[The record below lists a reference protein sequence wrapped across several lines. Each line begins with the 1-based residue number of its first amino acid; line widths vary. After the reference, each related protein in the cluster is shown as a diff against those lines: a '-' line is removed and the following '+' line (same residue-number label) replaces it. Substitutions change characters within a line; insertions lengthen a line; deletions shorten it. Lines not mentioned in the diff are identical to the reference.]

1 MQTLIGV
8 ITMLERIRIISNLL
22 DVDPFWIWLLIG
34 LLILLAIV
42 KCLYPWKPEWKSK
55 TTKDKDGNEVT
66 TYYHLD
72 I

>member
-1 MQTLIGV
+1 
-8 ITMLERIRIISNLL
+8 MLERIRVIANLL

-42 KCLYPWKPEWKSK
+42 KCMYPWTPKWKSK
-55 TTKDKDGNEVT
+55 KTKDKDGNEIT

>member
-1 MQTLIGV
+1 
-8 ITMLERIRIISNLL
+8 MLESIEGISNLL

-34 LLILLAIV
+34 LVILLIIV
-42 KCLYPWKPEWKSK
+42 KCLFPWRPVWKSK
-55 TTKDKDGNEVT
+55 KTKDKDGNEVT

>member
-1 MQTLIGV
+1 
-8 ITMLERIRIISNLL
+8 MLESIEGISNLL

-34 LLILLAIV
+34 LVILLIIV
-42 KCLYPWKPEWKSK
+42 KCLFPWRPVLKSK
-55 TTKDKDGNEVT
+55 KTKDKDGNEIT